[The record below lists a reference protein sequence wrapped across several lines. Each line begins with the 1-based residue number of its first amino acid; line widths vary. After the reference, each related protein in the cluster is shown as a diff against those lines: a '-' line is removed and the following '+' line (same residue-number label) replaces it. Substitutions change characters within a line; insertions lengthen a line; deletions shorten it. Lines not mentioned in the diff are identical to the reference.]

1 MGTVDD
7 LTVEASST
15 IPRARDDSTVPPAK
29 TVRPPRFWGT
39 FAALCVLSFV
49 CALDAVI
56 ITTALP
62 TITASIGGAKE
73 YVWIANSF
81 IIASAGLGAGG
92 LYVLLDI
99 VCCDLI
105 SLRERAKF
113 VGLRSSFAGIAAA
126 LGLALGGVIAEADW
140 RWIFYLDIPICGV
153 AIICILAFMRMK
165 TGSTAQHLEG
175 QPRFLRFHIQQA
187 FSSNPMVPGRLF
199 RNRTSV
205 AGFILTFVSSA
216 LIQAVAYFLPIYFQA
231 VLGTTATTSG
241 TNFLPYA
248 IGTLF
253 FAVLG
258 GVLLGHLG
266 VYKYMHAASFAF
278 AAIGF
283 GLFTLLDSRTSKV
296 AWAFFEL
303 ILSLGLG
310 VTISTL
316 LPSIMAGLPESD
328 VASITAVY
336 VFIKTFGFVWG
347 VTISSIIFNAAVN
360 ANPHQ
365 ISDPTLRD
373 QLTNGAAYAFAS
385 KIHEVKVSLDPHVL
399 SEVQQVYIAGFRVIW
414 WTGLGASLF
423 GFFIVWLEESLE
435 LRDTLETDYGLDA
448 QGDTTDQENV
458 AGKTTQ

>member
-1 MGTVDD
+1 
-7 LTVEASST
+7 
-15 IPRARDDSTVPPAK
+15 
-29 TVRPPRFWGT
+29 
-39 FAALCVLSFV
+39 
-49 CALDAVI
+49 
-56 ITTALP
+56 
-62 TITASIGGAKE
+62 
-73 YVWIANSF
+73 
-81 IIASAGLGAGG
+81 
-92 LYVLLDI
+92 
-99 VCCDLI
+99 
-105 SLRERAKF
+105 
-113 VGLRSSFAGIAAA
+113 
-126 LGLALGGVIAEADW
+126 
-140 RWIFYLDIPICGV
+140 
-153 AIICILAFMRMK
+153 
-165 TGSTAQHLEG
+165 
-175 QPRFLRFHIQQA
+175 
-187 FSSNPMVPGRLF
+187 MVPGRLF

-258 GVLLGHLG
+258 GVLLGHFG

-278 AAIGF
+278 AAIRF

-310 VTISTL
+310 VTILTL

-328 VASITAVY
+328 VASITAVD
-336 VFIKTFGFVWG
+336 VSTKTFGFVWG

-360 ANPHQ
+360 ANLHQ

-385 KIHEVKVSLDPHVL
+385 KIHELKVSLDPHVL
-399 SEVQQVYIAGFRVIW
+399 SEVQQVYIAGLRVIW

-423 GFFIVWLEESLE
+423 GFLIVWLEESLE

-458 AGKTTQ
+458 ASKTTQ

>member
-81 IIASAGLGAGG
+81 IIASAVLQPLGIGGGSKNPATLIARRTVQGLGAGG

-99 VCCDLI
+99 VCCDLT

-113 VGLRSSFAGIAAA
+113 VGLMSSFAGIAAA
-126 LGLALGGVIAEADW
+126 LGLALGCVIAEADW

-175 QPRFLRFHIQQA
+175 QPRFLRLDYLGSILFI
-187 FSSNPMVPGRLF
+187 SSIISVLFGLPG
-199 RNRTSV
+199 
-205 AGFILTFVSSA
+205 I
-216 LIQAVAYFLPIYFQA
+216 
-231 VLGTTATTSG
+231 TAITSG

-258 GVLLGHLG
+258 GVLLGYFG
-266 VYKYMHAASFAF
+266 VYKYMHATLFAF

-336 VFIKTFGFVWG
+336 VFIKTFGYVWG
-347 VTISSIIFNAAVN
+347 VTISSIIFNAAVD
-360 ANPHQ
+360 ANLYQ

-385 KIHEVKVSLDPHVL
+385 KIHELKVSLDPHVL
-399 SEVQQVYIAGFRVIW
+399 SEVQQVYIAGLRVIW

-423 GFFIVWLEESLE
+423 GFLIVWLEESLE

-448 QGDTTDQENV
+448 QGDTRDQENV